1 MAHTMLRRAFGL
13 MSRFARLAHG
23 CVAALVSILA
33 ACSSSKS
40 SDGNATEAD
49 EFNDGLSPELIAAA
63 KANLTRVSREI
74 DGNHMAN
81 YGMQGDLASQFV
93 RAARTEYAANTP
105 LLKRRIETLA
115 SMVFFSAPEI

>member
-1 MAHTMLRRAFGL
+1 MRRL
-13 MSRFARLAHG
+13 ARLA
-23 CVAALVSILA
+23 ALGLIPFVA
-33 ACSSSKS
+33 ACSSSES

-63 KANLTRVSREI
+63 KANLARVSREI

-115 SMVFFSAPEI
+115 SMVFFSAPEIATNASFGR